1 MKILISEIPDEGLD
15 IADEENIESDIIH
28 SPVQIQLRVDKVGAE
43 VMIRGNL
50 TAEADLQCSRCAC
63 DFHSVLTIPVDAV
76 YHPVEELK
84 GDENHEVASDELNI
98 DFYSGDEFD
107 IHSLINEQV
116 MLALPMK
123 PLCSDICKGICPE
136 CGTDLNTGTCTC
148 STHTVDP
155 RLEVLKKYFP
165 E

>member
-15 IADEENIESDIIH
+15 IENEENIESDSIR
-28 SPVQIQLRVDKVGAE
+28 SPVQMELRIDKVGTE

-50 TAEADLQCSRCAC
+50 TAKADLQCSRCAT
-63 DFHSVLTIPVDAV
+63 DFHSLLTIPVDAV

-84 GDENHEVASDELNI
+84 GDENHEVESDALNI
-98 DFYSGDEFD
+98 DFYTGDELD
-107 IHSLINEQV
+107 IHILVHEQI

>member
-15 IADEENIESDIIH
+15 IENEEIIESDIIL
-28 SPVQIQLRVDKVGAE
+28 SPVQIELRIDKVGTE

-50 TAEADLQCSRCAC
+50 TAKADLQCSRCAT
-63 DFHSVLTIPVDAV
+63 DFHSLLTIPVDAV

-84 GDENHEVASDELNI
+84 GDENHEVESDALNI
-98 DFYSGDEFD
+98 DFYTGDELD
-107 IHSLINEQV
+107 IHILVHEQV

-148 STHTVDP
+148 STQTVDP